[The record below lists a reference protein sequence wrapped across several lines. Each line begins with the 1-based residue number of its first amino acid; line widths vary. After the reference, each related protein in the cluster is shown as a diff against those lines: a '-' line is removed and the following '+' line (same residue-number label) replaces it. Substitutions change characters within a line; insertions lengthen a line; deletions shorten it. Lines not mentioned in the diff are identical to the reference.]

1 MIDSE
6 DSKIINAINN
16 NNDLLIDALQFN
28 ESHYTESIVEILLTA
43 GYNPNAGRIF
53 PLHLAIQKN
62 ENRVARLLLETGAD
76 ITVTTED

>member
-43 GYNPNAGRIF
+43 G
-53 PLHLAIQKN
+53 
-62 ENRVARLLLETGAD
+62 
-76 ITVTTED
+76 